1 MIPRVSVS
9 KESRSVLHS
18 YRENAM
24 NHRRATAAFALTL
37 LATAGAAQISAQAV
51 ASSPASGT
59 LPECPV
65 ASFPTVVAN
74 DANSRWAAPRLDVS
88 CTDRQVVVESNGI
101 PPYEF
106 QRTTPNDLREQN
118 YVWRFPR
125 AAELAD
131 DRTAIPLLGP
141 IAIAVNGLP
150 IYGPNEGEHP
160 DPYGDPVHNDI
171 LDWCLGHTARRG
183 DYHYH
188 ALIVSCL
195 TAGHAAAEP
204 SPVIAWSFDG
214 FAIYGPNECVDG
226 DCTAVQEVRSGW
238 QRTGDPTTYAWD
250 NHRYIG
256 PEDGVTLDACNGHV
270 GSQGDYHY
278 HATAGFPY
286 ILGCYSG
293 YVDPSTQRPTR
304 EGGPDR
310 RRRGPP
316 RDPAD

>member
-1 MIPRVSVS
+1 MNYRRVAAAL
-9 KESRSVLHS
+9 VLAS
-18 YRENAM
+18 FS
-24 NHRRATAAFALTL
+24 TI
-37 LATAGAAQISAQAV
+37 GAAQSV
-51 ASSPASGT
+51 ARQTASVPASAA
-59 LPECPV
+59 LPDCPV
-65 ASFPTVVAN
+65 ATFPTVVA
-74 DANSRWAAPRLDVS
+74 DPANGRWATPRLDVS

-106 QRTTPNDLREQN
+106 QRTTPNDLHEQN

-125 AAELAD
+125 LAELAD
-131 DRTAIPLLGP
+131 ESTSIPLLGP

-195 TAGHAAAEP
+195 TAGHDANEP

-214 FAIYGPNECVDG
+214 FAVYGPNECVDEA
-226 DCTAVQEVRSGW
+226 CTEIAELRSGW
-238 QRTGDPTTYAWD
+238 QRTGDPTNYAWD
-250 NHRYIG
+250 NHRFVAQDSAI
-256 PEDGVTLDACNGHV
+256 VLDACNGHV
-270 GSQGDYHY
+270 GPRDDYHY
-278 HATAGFPY
+278 HATADFPY

-293 YVDPSTQRPTR
+293 YVDPSMLRPTR
-304 EGGPDR
+304 EGGPER
-310 RRRGPP
+310 GRGRRGPP
-316 RDPAD
+316 REPAD

>member
-1 MIPRVSVS
+1 M
-9 KESRSVLHS
+9 S
-18 YRENAM
+18 YR
-24 NHRRATAAFALTL
+24 RAATVLVLAS
-37 LATAGAAQISAQAV
+37 LATAGT
-51 ASSPASGT
+51 ASSAAPEAAPSPART
-59 LPECPV
+59 ALPDCPV
-65 ASFPTVVAN
+65 ATFPAVA
-74 DANSRWAAPRLDVS
+74 ANSANGRWAAPRLEVS

-106 QRTTPNDLREQN
+106 QRTTPNDLREQE

-125 AAELAD
+125 SAELSD
-131 DRTAIPLLGP
+131 ESTSIPLLGP

-188 ALIVSCL
+188 ALIVDCL
-195 TAGHAAAEP
+195 TAGHDATEP

-214 FAIYGPNECVDG
+214 FPIYGPRECVDTG
-226 DCTAVQEVRSGW
+226 CSEIVELHSGW

-250 NHRYIG
+250 NYRFVG
-256 PEDGVTLDACNGHV
+256 RNNTDGLDACNGHI
-270 GSQGDYHY
+270 GPADDYHY
-278 HATAGFPY
+278 HATTEFPY

-293 YVDPSTQRPTR
+293 YPDPSMMRQRR
-304 EGGPDR
+304 AGGPER
-310 RRRGPP
+310 QRGRRGP
-316 RDPAD
+316 RRNADDD